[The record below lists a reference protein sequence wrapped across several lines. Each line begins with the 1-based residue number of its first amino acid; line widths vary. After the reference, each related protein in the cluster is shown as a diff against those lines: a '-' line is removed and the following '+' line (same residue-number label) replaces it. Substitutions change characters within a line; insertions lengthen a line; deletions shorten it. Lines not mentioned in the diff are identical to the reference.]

1 MFYCIHSLSNCIG
14 NIIISIKTVNIVQ
27 CGSVT
32 APRKII
38 DLDVVTVEG
47 DNNTT
52 SMSRD
57 MKKTRQLLLELEALY
72 GCLLKAEDIRNP
84 LYQVNL
90 EKLRDL
96 KQKQRIREL
105 EAAATPEQK
114 QEILRL
120 LREDDVPP
128 VENPHE
134 YILKVVNGLMQEEK
148 YISYLSIRKGKV
160 SFGVGFF
167 FLSD

>member
-1 MFYCIHSLSNCIG
+1 M
-14 NIIISIKTVNIVQ
+14 
-27 CGSVT
+27 T

-47 DNNTT
+47 EGNVT
-52 SMSRD
+52 STSRD
-57 MKKTRQLLLELEALY
+57 TKKTRQLLLELEALY
-72 GCLLKAEDIRNP
+72 GFLLKAEDIRNP
-84 LYQVNL
+84 LYQINL

-105 EAAATPEQK
+105 EAATTAEQK

-134 YILKVVNGLMQEEK
+134 YILKVVTGLMQEDK
-148 YISYLSIRKGKV
+148 YVNYLSIRKGKV
-160 SFGVGFF
+160 GFNCV
-167 FLSD
+167 LSN